1 MDTEFQK
8 YLRSVKIQEIDENL
22 FTSKKISRAQQERI
36 MYKTEY
42 LELTIE
48 ILPMLMTRFF
58 FVEPSIFFC
67 L

>member
-1 MDTEFQK
+1 MDAEFQK

-58 FVEPSIFFC
+58 FVEPSMFFC